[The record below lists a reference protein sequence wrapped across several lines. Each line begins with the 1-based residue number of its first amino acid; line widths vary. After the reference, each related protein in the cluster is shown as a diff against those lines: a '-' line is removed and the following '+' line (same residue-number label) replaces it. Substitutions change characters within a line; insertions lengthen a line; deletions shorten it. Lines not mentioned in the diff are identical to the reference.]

1 MTHFSASYGFEVIC
15 MAKTFFRC
23 TVCGDV
29 HFGRDAPE
37 ICPTCGAKNAY
48 VGIDAE
54 EAKELMDF

>member
-1 MTHFSASYGFEVIC
+1 

-29 HFGRDAPE
+29 HFGRAAPE
-37 ICPTCGAKNAY
+37 ICPKCGAKNAY